1 MQECVELTALVLKA
15 EPIGEYDRR
24 VVLLTKERGKISAF
38 ARSARKP
45 NSKFLAATSP
55 FTFGT
60 FSLYE
65 GKTSYN
71 ICDITALNYFEE
83 LRADF
88 EGAYFGMYFL
98 ELCDS
103 CTRENNDETEV
114 LKLLYQ
120 SLRALEKRGL
130 SRQLVRA
137 VFEIKLIA
145 VNGEFPGI
153 PEDRFLPSTVYAV
166 DFIVNTPVEH
176 LFTFTVKQEVLDEL
190 LKIADKVRKQSLPG
204 RYKTLEILS
213 QFTKV

>member
-120 SLRALEKRGL
+120 SLRALGKESL